1 MRINGEIKYICNCME
16 LKDNS
21 HSFCIYMSE
30 GLKWKWSL
38 CLGHRVNEDKQ
49 VESEKRQIPFIQH

>member
-21 HSFCIYMSE
+21 YSFCIYMLE
-30 GLKWKWSL
+30 GLKWKWSF
-38 CLGHRVNEDKQ
+38 CLGYRVNEDK
-49 VESEKRQIPFIQH
+49 